1 MEADG
6 FAADV
11 LFSSNLGEVG
21 LEDKSIACA
30 VCLRRHAPK
39 LEMLSLLR
47 ETRLNRRIMQLVNE
61 QKEVVMEHMERRR
74 GGRKRTA
81 PSS

>member
-1 MEADG
+1 
-6 FAADV
+6 
-11 LFSSNLGEVG
+11 
-21 LEDKSIACA
+21 
-30 VCLRRHAPK
+30 
-39 LEMLSLLR
+39 MLSLLR